1 MNFQST
7 LHARRRALSGT
18 LLALTLA
25 GVAACGD
32 KGANAAPTAKGPGG
46 AGGPGGGGPGGRR
59 PPLVLAA
66 SDVAEVKRGSIEA
79 GIPLSGDLRP
89 LQTVVVRARLEGDL
103 TGVFVRPGQA
113 VRQGQLLAQFE
124 PNQQTSDRRSAEAD
138 RASARSEVSTAE
150 WNLEQSR
157 ELLKAGAVPER
168 DVRLAEQSL
177 AAARARVAAADAR
190 VRATSEGLSDTRVVA
205 PMSGVVESRAVEGN
219 ERVTRGA
226 ELFTLVR
233 GDRLELAASVPERLA
248 GALRPGQAVRFST
261 QGRTI
266 EGTVARVSPT
276 IDPATRAV
284 TVFVEVPNPGGAL
297 RGNTFVT
304 GRAVG
309 RTIDDA
315 VLVPTTALRQAQEGV
330 GTGRGAGS
338 STFVYRLRGQN
349 AERAPVNVGLVDEA
363 AGVAEVLA
371 GLEPGDR
378 VIVGNVAGV
387 GQGTTVQ
394 ILGGENSGPGRQAAG
409 GPRPA
414 SDSGRANSAGSTS
427 SAPRRTP

>member
-1 MNFQST
+1 MTFQSS
-7 LHARRRALSGT
+7 LHARRRALGGT

-25 GVAACGD
+25 GVAGCGD
-32 KGANAAPTAKGPGG
+32 KGASAAPTSKGPGGG
-46 AGGPGGGGPGGRR
+46 AGGPGGGRR

-66 SDVAEVKRGSIEA
+66 SDVAEVKRGTIEA

-89 LQTVVVRARLEGDL
+89 MQTVVVRARLEGDL
-103 TGVFVRPGQA
+103 TGVYVRPGQA

-177 AAARARVAAADAR
+177 AAARARLAASEAR
-190 VRATSEGLSDTRVVA
+190 VRSTTEGLSDTRVLA

-248 GALRPGQAVRFST
+248 GALRPGQSVRFSA
-261 QGRTI
+261 QGRTL

-276 IDPATRAV
+276 IDPGTRAV

-330 GTGRGAGS
+330 GTGRGTGS
-338 STFVYRLRGQN
+338 NTFVYRLRGQN
-349 AERAPVNVGLVDEA
+349 AERAPVNLGLVDEA
-363 AGVAEVLA
+363 AGVAEVLD
-371 GLEPGDR
+371 GLQPGDR
-378 VIVGNVAGV
+378 VIVGNVSGV

-394 ILGGENSGPGRQAAG
+394 ILGGEGNGPAGRQAAG
-409 GPRPA
+409 GARPA
-414 SDSGRANSAGSTS
+414 SDSSARKRA
-427 SAPRRTP
+427 P